1 MIRSDAPRQSGG
13 GKCEKRGR
21 SVGTLPNA
29 ETWGNAHL
37 QTMIENRVRV
47 RLCAMLQGR
56 GEVRWNKDVESWE
69 KCIEKSPLAM
79 GKWGFGDEELRC
91 MDLTQIDEFL
101 SVANIE
107 LAADGLRHFAT
118 VEIVDRGGIG
128 VALYVLYGRDEEI
141 AE

>member
-1 MIRSDAPRQSGG
+1 
-13 GKCEKRGR
+13 
-21 SVGTLPNA
+21 
-29 ETWGNAHL
+29 
-37 QTMIENRVRV
+37 MIENRERV

-56 GEVRWNKDVESWE
+56 GEVRRKEDAESWE

-101 SVANIE
+101 SVANVE